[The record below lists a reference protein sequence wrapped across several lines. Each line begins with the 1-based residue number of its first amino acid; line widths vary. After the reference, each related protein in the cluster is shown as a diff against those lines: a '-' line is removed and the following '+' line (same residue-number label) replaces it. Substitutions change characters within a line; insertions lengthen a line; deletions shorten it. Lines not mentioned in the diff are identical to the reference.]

1 MYFKC
6 IFFLCLLGLS
16 ALLSAQT
23 AEQIRINIR
32 IFPSQVL
39 SITTAEDSKSNDYSQ
54 TSNSV
59 NYGNELTASN
69 LYGYQI
75 KLINAKLTSQT
86 DIADIKHTENK
97 EDCSFNSKLV
107 YSKTSSTINQK
118 IPTSHLSH
126 TQREVLNK
134 CFTSET
140 NRMLVYL
147 IITQ

>member
-1 MYFKC
+1 M
-6 IFFLCLLGLS
+6 GLS

-39 SITTAEDSKSNDYSQ
+39 SIITAKDSKSSDYSQ

-75 KLINAKLTSQT
+75 KLINAKQSSQT
-86 DIADIKHTENK
+86 NIANIKHTENK
-97 EDCSFNSKLV
+97 DDCSLNSKLI
-107 YSKTSSTINQK
+107 YSKTSSAINQK
-118 IPTSHLSH
+118 IPTSHLSLS
-126 TQREVLNK
+126 QRENFNK
-134 CFTSET
+134 CLISKAD
-140 NRMLVYL
+140 RMLVYL

>member
-1 MYFKC
+1 MYVKC
-6 IFFLCLLGLS
+6 ILLLCLLGLS

-54 TSNSV
+54 TSNSIK
-59 NYGNELTASN
+59 YRNELTASN

-75 KLINAKLTSQT
+75 KLINAKQSSQT
-86 DIADIKHTENK
+86 NIADIKNTENK
-97 EDCSFNSKLV
+97 DDCSFNSKLV
-107 YSKTSSTINQK
+107 YSKTSSTIDQK
-118 IPTSHLSH
+118 IPASHLSPI
-126 TQREVLNK
+126 QRENLNK
-134 CFTSET
+134 CLIH
-140 NRMLVYL
+140 NADRMLVYL